1 MSDALATITM
11 ALVDHEN
18 GMPPTELLRAALHGW
33 AFMVA
38 NPTQVRILLDAVRRE
53 SKRGPHLVAF
63 FGCLYYAAMRPSEAV
78 ALRVSICDL
87 PPSEWGRPDLSGSE
101 PSAGREWTDTRT
113 LREARELKHRGKAD
127 TRSVPVPPEL
137 VRILSEHIATFGLA
151 EAAGCFAVRRVVCC
165 RRLPTEL
172 SGVRLANPPDSR
184 AVRLAVGTSA
194 VRLRHAGISLW
205 LNAGVAATEV
215 ARRAGHS
222 VAALLQVYA
231 NCIDREGWIYNEPIE
246 RALRPVGEQAEGFNR
261 DRLAGASGEPNENCG
276 RIVGR
281 CEQDCH

>member
-1 MSDALATITM
+1 
-11 ALVDHEN
+11 
-18 GMPPTELLRAALHGW
+18 
-33 AFMVA
+33 
-38 NPTQVRILLDAVRRE
+38 
-53 SKRGPHLVAF
+53 
-63 FGCLYYAAMRPSEAV
+63 
-78 ALRVSICDL
+78 
-87 PPSEWGRPDLSGSE
+87 
-101 PSAGREWTDTRT
+101 
-113 LREARELKHRGKAD
+113 
-127 TRSVPVPPEL
+127 VPIPPEL
-137 VRILSEHIATFGLA
+137 VRIMSEHIATFELA

-231 NCIDREGWIYNEPIE
+231 NCIDREGWTYNERIE

-261 DRLAGASGEPNENCG
+261 DRLAGASGEPNEKLWADRGPLWARLPLISTFAHVRRARLVADGGGLEKRWAPKQHIQALSALRSENLG
-276 RIVGR
+276 
-281 CEQDCH
+281 